1 MTDPFA
7 RVSAHYGVGGI
18 GARILAALAEA
29 GVDINALTP
38 EILAPIDQFHTR
50 GLDATLGQVEL
61 AAPTKG
67 MHVLDVGCG
76 IGGPARWLA
85 AKYGCRVSGIDLTEE
100 FIAVAKDLTA
110 RCRLG
115 HLVDVRQGTALD
127 LPFPAATF
135 DLVWC
140 QNVSMNIA
148 DKPRFYREIRRVLKP
163 GARLSST
170 EMAAGP
176 GGAPHYPLP
185 WAREPSI
192 SFLMPPAEMRGLME
206 AAGFRIVEWRD
217 GSPRASQPPQTPA
230 QQVRASALG
239 IPLVAGEDF
248 PVRMANSAK
257 SVAEGRLVNLSILAE
272 AM

>member
-1 MTDPFA
+1 MSDPSA
-7 RVSAHYGVGGI
+7 RVAAHYSAGGI
-18 GARILAALAEA
+18 GTRILTALAEA
-29 GVDINALTP
+29 GVDTNALTP
-38 EILAPIDQFHTR
+38 DILAPIDQFHTR

-61 AAPTKG
+61 AAPTKD
-67 MHVLDVGCG
+67 MRVLDVGCG

-85 AKYGCRVSGIDLTEE
+85 AKYGCRVSGVDLTEE

-110 RCRLG
+110 RCKLD

-148 DKPRFYREIRRVLKP
+148 DKARFYGEIRRVLKP
-163 GARLSST
+163 GARLCST
-170 EMAAGP
+170 EMAAGSA
-176 GGAPHYPLP
+176 GAPHYPLP

-192 SFLMPPAEMRGLME
+192 SFLMPPAEMRRLIE

-217 GSPRASQPPQTPA
+217 SSPRAAQPPQTPVEQA
-230 QQVRASALG
+230 RAGTLG
-239 IPLVAGEDF
+239 LVAGEDF
-248 PVRMANSAK
+248 PVRMANSAR
-257 SVAEGRLVNLSILAE
+257 SVSEGRLVNLTILAE
-272 AM
+272 AR